1 METLSCFV
9 LWNLI
14 PPFPLPVL
22 PQICFAFPPH
32 VSHRE
37 EVRGRGESESLV
49 AVVVVV
55 DVLTEAIISRSP
67 SAPRPRVSAPF
78 PCLMWPQTGS
88 HLTLAWA
95 PTKVSK
101 GV

>member
-1 METLSCFV
+1 M
-9 LWNLI
+9 
-14 PPFPLPVL
+14 PVL
-22 PQICFAFPPH
+22 PQNCFAFPPH

-49 AVVVVV
+49 AVVVVGGEV
-55 DVLTEAIISRSP
+55 GLGVLSETIISHSP
-67 SAPRPRVSAPF
+67 SAPHPHLSVPF

-88 HLTLAWA
+88 YLTLACV

-101 GV
+101 GVSI